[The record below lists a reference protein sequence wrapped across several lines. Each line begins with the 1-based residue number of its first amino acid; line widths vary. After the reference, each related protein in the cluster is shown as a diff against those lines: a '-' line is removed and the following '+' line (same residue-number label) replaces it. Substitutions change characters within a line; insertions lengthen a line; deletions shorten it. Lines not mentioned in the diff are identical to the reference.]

1 MNVAYRVAKQWGLR
15 TEDDAQW
22 GELLEQVI
30 SKAYD
35 YGLDSQ
41 TVLDNITAFISAK
54 QTLTSGIS
62 STRAAELLIS
72 HLDIVEVREIPEVLV
87 EFVNDTM
94 RSTYPPE
101 ARNKPCRCGSFAWTA
116 SWKVRHTNNL
126 SKKWSTNN
134 SSTRS
139 VSACQG

>member
-1 MNVAYRVAKQWGLR
+1 MGPR

-62 STRAAELLIS
+62 STRVAELPIS
-72 HLDIVEVREIPEVLV
+72 HLDIVEAHEIPEVLV
-87 EFVNDTM
+87 EFVDTL
-94 RSTYPPE
+94 RSTYPPGP
-101 ARNKPCRCGSFAWTA
+101 RNQP
-116 SWKVRHTNNL
+116 L
-126 SKKWSTNN
+126 SLPLVCMDGQLEGTLHL
-134 SSTRS
+134 
-139 VSACQG
+139 